1 MWPDWMIW
9 LVSSLKALFHIFRS
23 NDLLGIPLDLV
34 FRFVVIGFVYSLLR
48 GRTTLQRTVLVC
60 LGILLAK
67 EAFDTFAV
75 RSWRKVHWPEF
86 LDLEDVLSGVL
97 GMFAAECARRLFG
110 FEPFQSPGQSAV
122 TED

>member
-1 MWPDWMIW
+1 MWPEWMIW
-9 LVSSLKALFHIFRS
+9 LVSSIKTFFHVFRS

-34 FRFVVIGFVYSLLR
+34 VRFVFIGGVYWFLR
-48 GRTTLQRTVLVC
+48 GRTTLQRTVLIC

-86 LDLEDVLSGVL
+86 LDLEDVLSGVF
-97 GMFAAECARRLFG
+97 GMVAAEWARRLLG
-110 FEPFQSPGQSAV
+110 IDPFESPESSALA
-122 TED
+122 ED